1 MYGLTHL
8 RCRATHLPVPV
19 FVPFTRAAKAFI
31 WLPFLFGWTVDDGLP
46 PETIDLQL
54 ALDRGVVQ
62 AAFTSSGGSS
72 EECVTVQIKNLGS
85 TPISLAIPEG
95 THLAHPDVQDILVT
109 RETVVALAPNGQT
122 TTPLYGF
129 CMEPAG
135 DTPSHG
141 DRFSLVADSPHADKW
156 KELASILS
164 KKNLSSEE
172 EQSAV
177 WAATEDF
184 PLAGLRLN
192 PAAHADLVDWLEA
205 ERNEELPSYLLDYGE
220 LTNRRFEH
228 QLVEVRGILQYSAED
243 DYRLSTLIV
252 RAPDG
257 STVMTLFDGDSI
269 EAGTHYRFRFN
280 IRGSMLD
287 RGTYTMVLSS
297 GETVL
302 KTVEIT
308 V

>member
-19 FVPFTRAAKAFI
+19 FTSFSRPLKAFI
-31 WLPFLFGWTVDDGLP
+31 WLPFLFGWMVDDGLP
-46 PETIDLQL
+46 PETIDLQS

-72 EECVTVQIKNLGS
+72 RECVTVHLQNKSN
-85 TPISLAIPEG
+85 TPISLRISEG
-95 THLAHPDVQDILVT
+95 THLAHPDVQDVLVT
-109 RETVVALAPNGQT
+109 RETVVALEPSGQVAA
-122 TTPLYGF
+122 PLYGF
-129 CMEPAG
+129 CMEPSG

-156 KELASILS
+156 KELASILA
-164 KKNLSSEE
+164 KKNLSAEE

-192 PAAHADLVDWLEA
+192 PAAHTDLVDWLEA
-205 ERNEELPSYLLDYGE
+205 ERNEVMPSYLLDYGE

-228 QLVEVRGILQYSAED
+228 QLVEVRGILHYSADE
-243 DYRLSTLIV
+243 DYRRSTLIV
-252 RAPDG
+252 KAPNG
-257 STVMTLFDGDSI
+257 STVKTIFDGDSI

-302 KTVEIT
+302 KTVEIG